1 MASQYITFMIIFTLG
16 LSMVIATNTMFT
28 SMSEQFR
35 LNIADY
41 EMTNILEGVE
51 LQIVQNLLFPTNSNQ
66 TIEQKLEMPVNLA
79 QSFVYT
85 IDISNSSENS
95 IILHGVTLDGQID
108 QSRTFSIS
116 SIYSIEV
123 EGIFKSTTS
132 KLTLRIEKKG
142 TEVSILIS

>member
-1 MASQYITFMIIFTLG
+1 MASQYITFMIVFTLG
-16 LSMVIATNTMFT
+16 LVMVISTNTIFT

-41 EMTNILEGVE
+41 EMNNILEEVE
-51 LQIVQNLLFPTNSNQ
+51 MQIVQNLLFPTNSNQ
-66 TIEQKLEMPVNLA
+66 TIEQEIIMPVNLA
-79 QSFVYT
+79 NSFGYT

-95 IILHGVTLDGQID
+95 IILHGVTLNERID
-108 QSRTFSIS
+108 QNRTFSIG

-123 EGIFKSTTS
+123 EGIFQSTAS
-132 KLTLRIEKKG
+132 KLTLRIEKIG